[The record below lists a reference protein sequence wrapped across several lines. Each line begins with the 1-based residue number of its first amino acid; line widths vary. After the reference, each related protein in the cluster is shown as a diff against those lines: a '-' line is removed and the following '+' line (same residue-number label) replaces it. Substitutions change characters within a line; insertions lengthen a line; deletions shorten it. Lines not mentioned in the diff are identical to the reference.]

1 MSPFLIGVFGSIE
14 MFYLA
19 GMCAIALLLGLI
31 YTATVRLDLA
41 VARSASPA
49 RLRAGSPA
57 RVDLQLDNKSRR
69 RTPTMTVQDRVQ
81 KTQGAVLALAP
92 ISHKQPAKVAYR
104 LPASRRGPIE
114 IGPLSLTMGDPLG
127 LTKTTVVASGS
138 VELLVHPEL
147 MALSPLKAV
156 AGRDPLAEQ
165 RRARSLANS
174 GDEFFA
180 LRPYMVGDEL
190 RRVHWPAS
198 ARSTGELVVRQDEK
212 PRTGRVTVIL
222 DQQADH
228 YDEDGFERAVSAALS
243 ALYAAWNGE
252 DALRFSTS
260 SNPSGVDLV
269 TRSELSA
276 VDARLS
282 YVQPLEVDSLAAT
295 LEPACRFHGGGTLV
309 IVTGALG
316 GESQSAIA
324 RARRAFGRVIVVAT
338 QRSSDQ
344 TQSDLANVIFHDG
357 AGDFIEG
364 WRKHLEALS
373 VTR

>member
-1 MSPFLIGVFGSIE
+1 
-14 MFYLA
+14 
-19 GMCAIALLLGLI
+19 
-31 YTATVRLDLA
+31 
-41 VARSASPA
+41 
-49 RLRAGSPA
+49 
-57 RVDLQLDNKSRR
+57 
-69 RTPTMTVQDRVQ
+69 
-81 KTQGAVLALAP
+81 
-92 ISHKQPAKVAYR
+92 
-104 LPASRRGPIE
+104 
-114 IGPLSLTMGDPLG
+114 MGDPLG

-147 MALSPLKAV
+147 LALKALKAV

-198 ARSTGELVVRQDEK
+198 ARSTGELIVRQDEK

-222 DQQADH
+222 DQQSDH

-260 SNPSGVDLV
+260 SNPTGVDLG
-269 TRSELSA
+269 TRTELNA
-276 VDARLS
+276 VDSRLS
-282 YVQPLEVDSLAAT
+282 YVQPLDVESLGVT
-295 LEPACRFHGGGTLV
+295 LEAACRFHGGGTLV
-309 IVTGALG
+309 VVTGNLSAESHTAL
-316 GESQSAIA
+316 A
-324 RARRAFGRVIVVAT
+324 RARRAFGRVIVVAS
-338 QRSSDQ
+338 QRPIELNEADW
-344 TQSDLANVIFHDG
+344 TDVIFHDG
-357 AGDFIEG
+357 ENDFVEA

-373 VTR
+373 VAR